1 VKARVYV
8 TLRKA
13 VLDPQGEAVR
23 RGLGSLGYDEVSSVR
38 IGKFLELELDG
49 ARDAAEKRLREMC
62 QKLLANTV
70 IEDFRFEID

>member
-1 VKARVYV
+1 MKARVYV
-8 TLRKA
+8 TLRKD